1 LVALVTD
8 ELEARARLPSSNSR
22 TPTAVAWRYGSE
34 DVRRAAVVSAGL
46 LAFVVAATTS
56 ASANVPDLLSAAASK
71 GHVVAVFDLGA
82 AGDLAPVQIA
92 VASAPAAE
100 PSGAFVP
107 ANVRL
112 AERIGGGVAV
122 PGGDRVRTRH
132 ALPPGR
138 YWVKVSA
145 RPLGIDCLPLKP
157 CREDWSNAQ
166 PVVVAHRS
174 E

>member
-1 LVALVTD
+1 
-8 ELEARARLPSSNSR
+8 
-22 TPTAVAWRYGSE
+22 
-34 DVRRAAVVSAGL
+34 VRRAGLAAAAL
-46 LAFVVAATTS
+46 LAFVVAASTS
-56 ASANVPDLLSAAASK
+56 ASTNVPNLLSAAASR
-71 GHVVAVFDLGA
+71 GHVVSVFDLGA
-82 AGDLAPVQIA
+82 AGDLVPVHIA

-112 AERIGGGVAV
+112 AETIGGVVAV
-122 PGGDRVRTRH
+122 PAGDRVRTRH

-157 CREDWSNAQ
+157 CREDWSNAR
-166 PVVVAHRS
+166 PVVVPHRS
-174 E
+174 G

>member
-1 LVALVTD
+1 MVSS
-8 ELEARARLPSSNSR
+8 RYRL
-22 TPTAVAWRYGSE
+22 G
-34 DVRRAAVVSAGL
+34 DVRRAAVASAAL
-46 LAFVVAATTS
+46 LAFVVAASPS
-56 ASANVPDLLSAAASK
+56 ASVNLPDLLSVSASN
-71 GHVVAVFDLGA
+71 GHVIAVFDLGA
-82 AGDLAPVQIA
+82 AGDLAPMQIA

-112 AERIGGGVAV
+112 AETIGGVVVV

-132 ALPPGR
+132 ALPSGR

-157 CREDWSNAQ
+157 CRVDWSNARL
-166 PVVVAHRS
+166 VVVPHHS
-174 E
+174 G